1 MTMYFLMKNRQM
13 SALMNRA
20 TDNKPEVNGKKHIS
34 GFYLLK
40 VKYEACKVELAEL
53 KNRQMFALINRAT
66 DNKPQVNGKKAD
78 CSYWHLKVKYAA
90 CKVELAEAEL
100 QGVVQELPNDLKE
113 KAVFRKEIRR
123 TQMKSDSTR
132 NYDENKAR
140 LTLLEDENDDLA
152 HNGNKA
158 TSSYCLLKMKYAAC
172 EMELAELQG
181 VVQELR
187 NDLNQKEV
195 FRNKKRKTMTT
206 KLKLVVVEND
216 DVKANLKA
224 LMERNVQL
232 EEGNATCCRVMEELR
247 GKITKLS
254 NANELLTSQV
264 REYGNDNELLKRQV
278 HY

>member
-1 MTMYFLMKNRQM
+1 
-13 SALMNRA
+13 MNRA
-20 TDNKPEVNGKKHIS
+20 TDNKPQVNGKKHIS

-53 KNRQMFALINRAT
+53 KNRQMSALINRAT

-100 QGVVQELPNDLKE
+100 QGVVQELPNDLKV
-113 KAVFRKEIRR
+113 KAVFRNEIRR

-132 NYDENKAR
+132 NYDEN
-140 LTLLEDENDDLA
+140 DDLA
-152 HNGNKA
+152 HNGKKA

-187 NDLNQKEV
+187 NDLNQKEL

-216 DVKANLKA
+216 DVNANLKA

-254 NANELLTSQV
+254 NATELLTSQV

-278 HY
+278 H